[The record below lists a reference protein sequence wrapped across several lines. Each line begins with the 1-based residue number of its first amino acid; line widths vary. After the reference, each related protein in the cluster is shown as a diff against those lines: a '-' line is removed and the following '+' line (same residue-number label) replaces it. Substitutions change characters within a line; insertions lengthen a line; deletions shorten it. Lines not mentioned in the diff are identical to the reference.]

1 MPRLEPRQKDGMNS
15 SGSVAMLLNEAGFE
29 IGPPLGV
36 NTTLYVITNTG

>member
-15 SGSVAMLLNEAGFE
+15 SGSDAMLQKETGFE

-36 NTTLYVITNTG
+36 NTTLDVITNTG